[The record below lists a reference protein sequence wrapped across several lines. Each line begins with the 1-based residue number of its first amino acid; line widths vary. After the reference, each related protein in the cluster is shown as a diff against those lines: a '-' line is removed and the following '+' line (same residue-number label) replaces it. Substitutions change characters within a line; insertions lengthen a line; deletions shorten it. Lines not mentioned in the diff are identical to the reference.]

1 MEDKNGCIILGLDN
15 LEARKVPARIA
26 ALKLACMQ
34 MCAAALL
41 TPFMSVDVP
50 QDVQLGERVVQWWQE
65 T

>member
-26 ALKLACMQ
+26 AR

-41 TPFMSVDVP
+41 TPFVSVDVP